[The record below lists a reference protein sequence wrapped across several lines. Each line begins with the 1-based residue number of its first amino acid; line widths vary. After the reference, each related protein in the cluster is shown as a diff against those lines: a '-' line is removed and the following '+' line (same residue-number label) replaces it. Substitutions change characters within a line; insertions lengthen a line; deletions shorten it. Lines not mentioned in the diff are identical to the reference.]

1 MTILGR
7 MVLDEGA
14 HKYSDSRKAL
24 SAWVSILAAARWVTF
39 VDLKLS
45 IRSADYVRPYTVFNI
60 RGNHYRLICLVDYE
74 RQVVAAR
81 KFLTHAE
88 YDKGNWK

>member
-7 MVLDEGA
+7 MVLEEGA
-14 HKYSDSRKAL
+14 RTYSDSRKAL
-24 SAWVSILAAARWVTF
+24 SAWVSIVAAARWVTLI
-39 VDLKLS
+39 DLKS
-45 IRSADYVRPYTVFNI
+45 AIRSADYVRPYTVFNI
-60 RGNHYRLICLVDYE
+60 KGNHYRLISLVDYE

-81 KFLTHAE
+81 NFLTHAD